1 VNEIAG
7 QILLSVALAV
17 VAIAYAAVG
26 QGGATGYIAVMGLAG
41 FPPDIIRPAALILNV
56 LVSAIGTA
64 QFARAGL
71 LNWRGFYP
79 FILLGVPCSILG
91 GITHLPAF
99 VYHPVVGALLLLA
112 AWRMARS
119 ARQEGGDGGDTPTQP
134 PLESSILVG
143 AVIGFVA
150 GVTGIGG
157 GILLA
162 PWMLA
167 RRWAGARQ
175 TTAISSA
182 FNLLNT
188 GAALA
193 GLWITA
199 PQFAPPPSWW
209 LLAVVCGGS
218 FGSWLSIRTLPT
230 WGVRYGLTV
239 LLVVAG
245 ARMLLS

>member
-1 VNEIAG
+1 
-7 QILLSVALAV
+7 
-17 VAIAYAAVG
+17 
-26 QGGATGYIAVMGLAG
+26 
-41 FPPDIIRPAALILNV
+41 LNV
-56 LVSAIGTA
+56 LVSAIGSA

-71 LNWRGFYP
+71 LNWRSFYP
-79 FILLGVPCSILG
+79 FALLGVPCSILG

-99 VYHPVVGALLLLA
+99 IYYPVVGALLLMA
-112 AWRMARS
+112 AWRMARLAPQAS
-119 ARQEGGDGGDTPTQP
+119 SDADDTVRQPH
-134 PLESSILVG
+134 LAASVLVG
-143 AVIGFVA
+143 GIIGFLA

-167 RRWAGARQ
+167 RKWADARQ

-188 GAALA
+188 SAALA
-193 GLWITA
+193 GLWLTA
-199 PQFAPPPSWW
+199 PVFTPPSSWW

-218 FGSWLSIRTLPT
+218 LGSWVAVRALPT
-230 WGVRYGLTV
+230 WAVRYALAA

-245 ARMLLS
+245 ARMLLN